1 MKIAYI
7 FFGQVKNFSKKQFNA
22 LQQNVL
28 SKFVGYDVD
37 FYLCTS
43 RNGSYFS
50 ERQSASEGSCGINF
64 YSINKYFDFKYVF
77 YDELDSMDCTE
88 IENLATHL
96 VNSFGGAWG
105 ETSLP
110 STVNSLKQLYSLE
123 FFYKQ
128 FQKIEATYDSC
139 ILSRSD
145 LFHTDPIDCS
155 CFDSNFDIFVPYYNN
170 YPEIDFGWFGGI
182 NDRFAVINNEKA
194 LEVYCTRY
202 SSLKNKPE
210 YYHAEQYLM
219 KKIKEENIKYGKINN
234 FEFRLLRA
242 RGKITDLIGIYP
254 DETMNNLHNISK
266 SFFINLDRRPDRLTH
281 INDNLPFFA
290 ERFSAADS
298 KSISLSREIVRLFP
312 KSYYLRSKSEI
323 CCALSHYRLW
333 QKLCGDQDSDN
344 YLILE
349 DDVVFKEGFVKF
361 WNHAFGK
368 SMPDDFDLIYIGGC
382 QPWNKPHYHK
392 VLEKYNNY
400 YYTVKQNDFFS
411 KGDRFWQMNTQ
422 SYIISKSA
430 AKKLCEWIDE
440 NALENALDH
449 FMIRFFDEHSSMG
462 TEGKVYHL
470 NPLMTYQIHEEND
483 NTEIDKNSDIRN
495 DVDKFEEVSLTK
507 IIHQT
512 WKTKDIP
519 YDIYPKN
526 WVESWRKN
534 NPDWEYKLWSDED
547 NRSLVRDYYPEYLEL
562 YDSYERPI
570 AKADIIRFFYMHKFG
585 GLYVDLDFKCL
596 KSFDEIIHPEFI
608 NLGRQK
614 TQEFDTN
621 SVANALLYSPP
632 GDPFWLQCVGELI
645 NNKFV
650 GDKLNSTE
658 AATGPIFLW
667 NCIEKFQ
674 PKNLHIHNPE
684 VFYPISWEVNG
695 SAASDSL
702 KEEWLDK
709 PEECFKNSYAVT
721 YWSGGWRKKIKD
733 NSKPEINFIW
743 QTPGGFNECFEK
755 DWILELFK
763 DFKINH
769 INDGEFYVLKDN
781 SVVIYSDIYCDDLS
795 IYNDRIQQLESVK
808 KERRRQYFEKFNDRR
823 SFLIHLSDEHR
834 HASIQYYKHFN
845 HVFRQYYRTDA
856 DLDNVTFIPLG
867 YKKGFLNE

>member
-1 MKIAYI
+1 M
-7 FFGQVKNFSKKQFNA
+7 
-22 LQQNVL
+22 
-28 SKFVGYDVD
+28 
-37 FYLCTS
+37 
-43 RNGSYFS
+43 
-50 ERQSASEGSCGINF
+50 
-64 YSINKYFDFKYVF
+64 
-77 YDELDSMDCTE
+77 
-88 IENLATHL
+88 
-96 VNSFGGAWG
+96 
-105 ETSLP
+105 
-110 STVNSLKQLYSLE
+110 
-123 FFYKQ
+123 
-128 FQKIEATYDSC
+128 
-139 ILSRSD
+139 
-145 LFHTDPIDCS
+145 
-155 CFDSNFDIFVPYYNN
+155 
-170 YPEIDFGWFGGI
+170 
-182 NDRFAVINNEKA
+182 
-194 LEVYCTRY
+194 
-202 SSLKNKPE
+202 
-210 YYHAEQYLM
+210 
-219 KKIKEENIKYGKINN
+219 
-234 FEFRLLRA
+234 LRA
-242 RGKITDLIGIYP
+242 SGKITDLIGIYP

-312 KSYYLRSKSEI
+312 KSYHLRSKSEI

-368 SMPDDFDLIYIGGC
+368 SIPDDFDLIYIGGC

-400 YYTVKQNDFFS
+400 YSTVKQNDFFS

-440 NALENALDH
+440 NGLENALDH

-519 YDIYPKN
+519 YDIYSKN
-526 WVESWRKN
+526 WIESWKKI

-547 NRSLVRDYYPEYLEL
+547 NRNLVRDHYPEYLEL

-596 KSFDEIIHPEFI
+596 KPFDEIIQPEFI

-614 TQEFDTN
+614 TQEFGTN

-632 GDPFWLQCVGELI
+632 EILFGC
-645 NNKFV
+645 N
-650 GDKLNSTE
+650 
-658 AATGPIFLW
+658 A
-667 NCIEKFQ
+667 
-674 PKNLHIHNPE
+674 
-684 VFYPISWEVNG
+684 
-695 SAASDSL
+695 L
-702 KEEWLDK
+702 K
-709 PEECFKNSYAVT
+709 S
-721 YWSGGWRKKIKD
+721 
-733 NSKPEINFIW
+733 
-743 QTPGGFNECFEK
+743 
-755 DWILELFK
+755 
-763 DFKINH
+763 
-769 INDGEFYVLKDN
+769 
-781 SVVIYSDIYCDDLS
+781 
-795 IYNDRIQQLESVK
+795 
-808 KERRRQYFEKFNDRR
+808 
-823 SFLIHLSDEHR
+823 
-834 HASIQYYKHFN
+834 
-845 HVFRQYYRTDA
+845 
-856 DLDNVTFIPLG
+856 
-867 YKKGFLNE
+867 

>member
-1 MKIAYI
+1 MKIAYV

-22 LQQNVL
+22 LQKNVL
-28 SKFVGYDVD
+28 SKFVGHDID

-50 ERQSASEGSCGINF
+50 ERQSASEDSCGIDF
-64 YSINKYFDFKYVF
+64 YSINKYFDFKCVF
-77 YDELDSMDCTE
+77 YDELDSMNCTE
-88 IENLATHL
+88 IKSIAAHL
-96 VNSFGGAWG
+96 VDSFGGAWG
-105 ETSLP
+105 ETSLS

-128 FQKIEATYDSC
+128 FQKVEATYDSC

-155 CFDSNFDIFVPYYNN
+155 CFDNSFDIFVPYYNN

-182 NDRFAVINNEKA
+182 NDRFAVINSEKA

-219 KKIKEENIKYGKINN
+219 KRIKDANIKYEKINN

-242 RGKITDLIGIYP
+242 NGKITDLIGIYP

-266 SFFINLDRRPDRLTH
+266 SFFINLDRRQDRLAH
-281 INDNLPFFA
+281 MSDSLPFFS

-298 KSISLSREIVRLFP
+298 KSISLSGEVIKLFP
-312 KSYYLRSKSEI
+312 KSYHLRSKSEI

-333 QKLCGDQDSDN
+333 QKLCDDQGADN

-368 SMPDDFDLIYIGGC
+368 NMPDDFDLIYIGGC

-400 YYTVKQNDFFS
+400 YSTVKKNDFFS
-411 KGDRFWQMNTQ
+411 KGDKFWQMNTQ
-422 SYIISKSA
+422 SYVISKPA
-430 AKKLCEWIDE
+430 AKKICEWIDA
-440 NALENALDH
+440 NGLENALDH
-449 FMIRFFDEHSSMG
+449 FMIRFFDEHSSTG
-462 TEGKVYHL
+462 REGKVYHL

-495 DVDKFEEVSLTK
+495 NVDKFEEVSLTK

-512 WKTKDIP
+512 WKVNDIP

-526 WVESWRKN
+526 WVDSWKKL
-534 NPDWEYKLWSDED
+534 NPGWDYKFWTDED
-547 NRSLVRDYYPEYLEL
+547 NRNLILKDYPQYLEL

-570 AKADIIRFFYMHKFG
+570 AKADIVRLFYMHKFG

-596 KSFDEIIHPEFI
+596 KPFDGLILPGLI
-608 NLGRQK
+608 NLGKQK
-614 TQEFDTN
+614 TKEFKTN
-621 SVANALLYSPP
+621 SIANALIYSPP
-632 GDPFWLQCVGELI
+632 GQDFWLKCADELI
-645 NNKFV
+645 NHKFIN
-650 GDKLNSTE
+650 GKLNNTE
-658 AATGPIFLW
+658 AATGPIFLY
-667 NCIEKFQ
+667 NCISKFK
-674 PKNLHIHNPE
+674 PNVKIHEPE
-684 VFYPISWEVNG
+684 LCYPVSWELDG
-695 SAASDSL
+695 SAISNSL
-702 KEEWLDK
+702 KDEWLK
-709 PEECFKNSYAVT
+709 SPEKTFPNAYAIT
-721 YWSGGWRKKIKD
+721 YWSGGWRKKTHKK
-733 NSKPEINFIW
+733 SKPKINFIW
-743 QTPGGFNECFEK
+743 QNPGGFENCFER
-755 DWILELFK
+755 DWLMELFG
-763 DFKINH
+763 DFEINH
-769 INDGEFYVLKDN
+769 INDGKFMKLKSN
-781 SVVIYSDIYCDDLS
+781 SVVVYSDILSEDLS
-795 IYNDRIQQLESVK
+795 IYGEDFKRNQSKL
-808 KERRRQYFEKFNDRR
+808 KERKRQYFEKFSDRD

-834 HASIQYYKHFN
+834 HASIHHYKYFK
-845 HVFRQYYRTDA
+845 HVFRQYYRSDV

-867 YKKGFLNE
+867 YKKGFNGE

>member
-1 MKIAYI
+1 MKIAYV

-50 ERQSASEGSCGINF
+50 ERQSASEGSCGIDF

-88 IENLATHL
+88 IKNLATHL
-96 VNSFGGAWG
+96 VDSFGGAWG

-110 STVNSLKQLYSLE
+110 STINSLKQLYSLE
-123 FFYKQ
+123 FFYEQ

-182 NDRFAVINNEKA
+182 NDRFAVINNEEA
-194 LEVYCTRY
+194 LRVYCTRY

-219 KKIKEENIKYGKINN
+219 KKIKDANIKYGKINN

-242 RGKITDLIGIYP
+242 SGKITDLIGIYP

-266 SFFINLDRRPDRLTH
+266 SFFINLDRRQDRLVH
-281 INDNLPFFA
+281 INEKLPFFA

-298 KSISLSREIVRLFP
+298 KSTPLSGEVIKLFP
-312 KSYYLRSKSEI
+312 KSYFTRSKSEI

-333 QKLCGDQDSDN
+333 QKLCNDHNADN

-361 WNHAFGK
+361 WNYAFGK

-382 QPWNKPHYHK
+382 QPWNKLHYHK

-400 YYTVKQNDFFS
+400 YSTVKKNDFFS

-440 NALENALDH
+440 NGLENALDH
-449 FMIRFFDEHSSMG
+449 FMIRFFDEYSSIG
-462 TEGKVYHL
+462 GEGKVYHL

-526 WVESWRKN
+526 WIDSWKKLN
-534 NPDWEYKLWSDED
+534 SDWEYKFWTDED
-547 NRSLVRDYYPEYLEL
+547 NRNLILKDYPQYLEL

-570 AKADIIRFFYMHKFG
+570 AKADIVRLFYMHKFG

-596 KSFDEIIHPEFI
+596 KSFNELIVPEVI

-614 TQEFDTN
+614 TKQFATN
-621 SVANALLYSPP
+621 SIANALMYSPP
-632 GDPFWLQCVGELI
+632 GQDFWLKCADELI
-645 NNKFV
+645 NYKFV
-650 GDKLNSTE
+650 DGKLNNTE
-658 AATGPIFLW
+658 AATGPIFLY
-667 NCIEKFQ
+667 NCLNKFKPNIKIHE
-674 PKNLHIHNPE
+674 PKLC
-684 VFYPISWEVNG
+684 YPISWELDG
-695 SAASDSL
+695 SAISNSL
-702 KEEWLDK
+702 KDEWLTS
-709 PEECFKNSYAVT
+709 PEESFPDAYAIT
-721 YWSGGWRKKIKD
+721 YWSGGWRKKINKK
-733 NSKPEINFIW
+733 SKPKINFIW
-743 QTPGGFNECFEK
+743 QTPGGVEECFER
-755 DWILELFK
+755 DWLMELFE
-763 DFKINH
+763 DFEINH
-769 INDGEFYVLKDN
+769 INDGGFVKLKSN
-781 SVVIYSDIYCDDLS
+781 SVIVYSDILSEDLS
-795 IYNDRIQQLESVK
+795 IYGEDFKTKQSKI
-808 KERRRQYFEKFNDRR
+808 KERKRQYFEKFSTRN

-834 HASIQYYKHFN
+834 HASTHHYKYFK
-845 HVFRQYYRTDA
+845 HVFRQYYRSDIN
-856 DLDNVTFIPLG
+856 LDNVTFIPLG
-867 YKKGFLNE
+867 FKKGFHNE